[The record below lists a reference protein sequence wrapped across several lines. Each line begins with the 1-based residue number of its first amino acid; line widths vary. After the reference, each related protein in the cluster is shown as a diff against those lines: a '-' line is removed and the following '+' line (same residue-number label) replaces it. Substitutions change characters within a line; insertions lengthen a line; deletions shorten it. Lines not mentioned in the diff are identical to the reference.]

1 MLEENIT
8 VVCKKDE
15 REILRA
21 RKYVVF
27 VDKE

>member
-15 REILRA
+15 REIFRA
-21 RKYVVF
+21 REYVLF